1 MSETQARATEIAFTE
16 VFSDGRNGADKPE
29 QHVLASREEYE
40 AWFEHTRR
48 RYPPNAAEVD
58 FEREVV
64 LAVSAGRKPTTG
76 HAIQVLRVVD
86 LSAVLGAKVTCV
98 LYRETPP
105 GAKDGAGDALTYPVH
120 MVKVPRRDTQ
130 YVFARG

>member
-1 MSETQARATEIAFTE
+1 MSVAQARDVAFTE
-16 VFSDGRNGADKPE
+16 VFGDVSNGADKPE

-40 AWFEHTRR
+40 AWFEHSRR

-64 LAVSAGRKPTTG
+64 LAVSAGRKSTTG
-76 HAIQVLRVVD
+76 HTIQVVRVVD
-86 LSAVLGAKVTCV
+86 LSAVLGAPVTCV
-98 LYRETPP
+98 LYRETAP

-120 MVKVPRRDTQ
+120 MVKVPKRDTQ
-130 YVFARG
+130 FVFARG

>member
-1 MSETQARATEIAFTE
+1 MSEAQVQEIAFTE
-16 VFSDGRNGADKPE
+16 VFSDVRNGADQPE

-76 HAIQVLRVVD
+76 HGLQVLRVVD
-86 LSAVLGAKVTCV
+86 LSAVLGAPVTCV
-98 LYRETPP
+98 LYRESSP
-105 GAKDGAGDALTYPVH
+105 GPKDGVGDALTYPVH
-120 MVKVPRRDTQ
+120 VVKVPRRDTQ

>member
-1 MSETQARATEIAFTE
+1 MSEAQTRDIAFTE

-29 QHVLASREEYE
+29 QHVLTSREEYE

-58 FEREVV
+58 FAREVV
-64 LAVSAGRKPTTG
+64 LVVSAGRKPTTG
-76 HAIQVLRVVD
+76 HTIQVQRVVD
-86 LSAVLGAKVTCV
+86 LSAVLGAPVTCV
-98 LYRETPP
+98 LYRETAP
-105 GAKDGAGDALTYPVH
+105 GPGDGVGDALTYPVQL
-120 MVKVPRRDTQ
+120 VKVPRRDTQ